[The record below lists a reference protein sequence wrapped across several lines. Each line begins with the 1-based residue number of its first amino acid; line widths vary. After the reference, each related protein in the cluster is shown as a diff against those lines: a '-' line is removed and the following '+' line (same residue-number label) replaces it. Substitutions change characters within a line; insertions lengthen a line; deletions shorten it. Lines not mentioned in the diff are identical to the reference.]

1 VRRDERGFTLLEL
14 MIVVTIVGVLA
25 TVAIPMFQM
34 VPERS
39 KATEA
44 MTALGLI
51 RSAMRIYYAEHG
63 TFANATHFRD
73 GSLVTS
79 GGMLDIR
86 GTDLDGRYFSA
97 ECYTFSGAPT
107 ANSFTVNCDGS
118 ASTALCGSEVFTIM
132 VSMDQNGDIAR
143 TF

>member
-1 VRRDERGFTLLEL
+1 

-25 TVAIPMFQM
+25 TVAIPMFQI
-34 VPERS
+34 VPERT

-63 TFANATHFRD
+63 TFINTTHFRD
-73 GSLVTS
+73 GNPVTS
-79 GGMLDIR
+79 GGMLDVKS
-86 GTDLDGRYFSA
+86 TDLDGRYFSA
-97 ECYTFSGAPT
+97 ECYTFNGAPT
-107 ANSFTVNCDGS
+107 ASTFTVNCDGS
-118 ASTALCGSEVFTIM
+118 ASTAPCGSEVLTIS
-132 VSMDQNGDIAR
+132 VSMDHNGDIAR